1 MSLVPKKIEHFAQ
14 RPAAKVAAG
23 GSHSLV
29 LSKVRTATTA
39 TLLRLFVHCR
49 SSRLYVL
56 AQEGSVLSFGQ
67 NSYGQLGLG
76 HFSRMIASPAQ
87 VHVEAAA
94 VEIEAGAHHS
104 LVLTNDGRVY
114 SFGLAQHGQLGTCPP
129 PQPRWS
135 RVWSDQL
142 ACCIV
147 ARPWQRLA

>member
-1 MSLVPKKIEHFAQ
+1 
-14 RPAAKVAAG
+14 
-23 GSHSLV
+23 
-29 LSKVRTATTA
+29 
-39 TLLRLFVHCR
+39 
-49 SSRLYVL
+49 
-56 AQEGSVLSFGQ
+56 
-67 NSYGQLGLG
+67 
-76 HFSRMIASPAQ
+76 
-87 VHVEAAA
+87 